1 MADSSSRFGL
11 CITVRPGSH
20 KAISVKDLRWRER
33 SILIIFFGHLYI
45 QWMLGY
51 WSDVPNSSAP
61 SLTAFLFWIEHSL
74 CSFSGDDHK
83 LWLFFIN
90 TTNNFSPGCHKLS
103 PYWHTLHKTSNTV
116 KDRKIQRYAGWR
128 QPGMSFIS
136 LLYSPFTLCVFL
148 ASIPPER
155 HDLKPY
161 PECRF
166 RCDSL
171 FHVTALCM
179 KS

>member
-33 SILIIFFGHLYI
+33 SILILFFGHLYI

-61 SLTAFLFWIEHSL
+61 SLTAFLFWIEHSS

-103 PYWHTLHKTSNTV
+103 SYWHTLRPQTLWRIERYKGMLDGGSQACPSSPCYIPHLPFVFSWQASL
-116 KDRKIQRYAGWR
+116 QRDMTWNRTQSA
-128 QPGMSFIS
+128 
-136 LLYSPFTLCVFL
+136 VF
-148 ASIPPER
+148 AATPS
-155 HDLKPY
+155 
-161 PECRF
+161 
-166 RCDSL
+166 S
-171 FHVTALCM
+171 M
-179 KS
+179 

>member
-11 CITVRPGSH
+11 RITVRPGSH

-61 SLTAFLFWIEHSL
+61 SLTAFLFWIEHSP

-83 LWLFFIN
+83 LWLFFLLTQARISAQAV
-90 TTNNFSPGCHKLS
+90 TNC
-103 PYWHTLHKTSNTV
+103 LHI
-116 KDRKIQRYAGWR
+116 D
-128 QPGMSFIS
+128 
-136 LLYSPFTLCVFL
+136 TLCIRPQTLWRTERYKGMLDGGSQACSSSPCYIPHLPFVFSWQ
-148 ASIPPER
+148 ASLQRDMTWNRTHSAVFAATP
-155 HDLKPY
+155 
-161 PECRF
+161 
-166 RCDSL
+166 SS
-171 FHVTALCM
+171 M
-179 KS
+179 